1 MTEQV
6 KAPTVPEMLRM
17 TGENTAEFMMQVAD
31 HIERLEKAVEELKAR
46 IVELELAS
54 DMTTKMPNIK
64 HCSV

>member
-31 HIERLEKAVEELKAR
+31 HIERLEKAVDELKTR

-54 DMTTKMPNIK
+54 GNDNTAQ
-64 HCSV
+64 